1 MMRKR
6 KRQAVP
12 SVITAAIAIVL
23 LVPIPAHAYGL
34 SGIGGKLG
42 YANPENLD
50 GTAAMSVHA
59 EFEQSNTRVHLL
71 PNLGYWNVDRVSDVS
86 PNMDVYYH
94 FNREGRMT
102 PYVGGGVGLNIVHR
116 DRIDDTS
123 TDLGM
128 NLMGGLRFPG
138 RTNHVFLEGRYTASD
153 VSQVSLLTGI
163 TFHSR

>member
-138 RTNHVFLEGRYTASD
+138 RTNHVFLEGRYNASD

>member
-6 KRQAVP
+6 TSLAVL
-12 SVITAAIAIVL
+12 VTAALAAVL
-23 LVPIPAHAYGL
+23 LAPGPAGAYGF
-34 SGIGGKLG
+34 SGAGGKLG
-42 YANPENLD
+42 YANPEHLD
-50 GTAAMSVHA
+50 GTASVSVHA
-59 EFEQSNTRVHLL
+59 EFEKPDSRLHLL
-71 PNLGYWNVDRVSDVS
+71 PNLGYWNVDHVSDVN

-94 FNREGRMT
+94 FIREGKVT
-102 PYVGGGVGLNIVHR
+102 PYVGGGLGLNIVHR

-128 NLMGGLRFPG
+128 NVMGGLRFPG
-138 RTNHVFLEGRYTASD
+138 RSNHVFVEGRYTASD

>member
-6 KRQAVP
+6 TCLAVATLA
-12 SVITAAIAIVL
+12 TAALAAVL
-23 LVPIPAHAYGL
+23 LAPTGAHAYGF
-34 SGIGGKLG
+34 SGAGGKLG
-42 YANPENLD
+42 YANPEHLD
-50 GTAAMSVHA
+50 GTASVSVHA
-59 EFEQSNTRVHLL
+59 EFEQPESRLHLL
-71 PNLGYWNVDRVSDVS
+71 PNLGYWNVDRVSDVN

-94 FNREGRMT
+94 FVREGKVT

-116 DRIDDTS
+116 DRVDDTS

-138 RTNHVFLEGRYTASD
+138 RTNHVFVEGRYTASD
-153 VSQVSLLTGI
+153 ISQVSLLTGI

>member
-6 KRQAVP
+6 TCLAV
-12 SVITAAIAIVL
+12 STVVTAALAAVL
-23 LVPIPAHAYGL
+23 LAPSGARAYGF
-34 SGIGGKLG
+34 SGAGGKLG
-42 YANPENLD
+42 YANPEHLD
-50 GTAAMSVHA
+50 GTAAVSVHA
-59 EFEQSNTRVHLL
+59 EFEKSDSRLHLL
-71 PNLGYWNVDRVSDVS
+71 PNLGYWNVDRVSDVN

-94 FNREGRMT
+94 FIREGKMT
-102 PYVGGGVGLNIVHR
+102 PYVGGGLGLNIVHR

-138 RTNHVFLEGRYTASD
+138 HANHVFVEGRYTASD

>member
-1 MMRKR
+1 MMLKR
-6 KRQAVP
+6 RMALCI
-12 SVITAAIAIVL
+12 ITASVSAL
-23 LVPIPAHAYGL
+23 LTMPLAAHAFDY
-34 SGIGGKLG
+34 SGMGGKLG
-42 YANPENLD
+42 YASPEHLD
-50 GTAAMSVHA
+50 GTASVSVHA
-59 EFEQSNTRVHLL
+59 EFERNDSRVHLL

-94 FNREGRMT
+94 FVREGRVT

-116 DRIDDTS
+116 DRLDDTS

-128 NLMGGLRFPG
+128 NVMGGLRFPG

-163 TFHSR
+163 TFHNR